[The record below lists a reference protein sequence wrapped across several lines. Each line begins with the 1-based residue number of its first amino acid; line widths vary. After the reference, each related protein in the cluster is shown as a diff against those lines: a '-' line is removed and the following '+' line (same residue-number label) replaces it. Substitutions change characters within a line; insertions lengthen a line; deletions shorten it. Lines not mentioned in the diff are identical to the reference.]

1 MKLKCSKCGKEIK
14 DGNVCLSMVNK
25 KDLCNDCATVEALEL
40 HGDKEAVETLKE
52 MKDA

>member
-14 DGNVCLSMVNK
+14 DGNACLSMVNK
-25 KDLCNDCATVEALEL
+25 KDLCNDCATMEALKL
-40 HGDKEAVETLKE
+40 QGDKNAVETLKE